1 MKWLVVALALG
12 CGHASTPP
20 AGDPSAPDPEARDTC
35 TKSEECTLVDACCG
49 CNAGGRRVAIRK
61 DYVATYDAGRAKR
74 CAHSMCAQH
83 VSTDVSCDAEA
94 VCNALNRCVVQPHQG
109 HDNAI
114 Q

>member
-1 MKWLVVALALG
+1 MKWFLLLALG

-20 AGDPSAPDPEARDTC
+20 AGDPQPDPDARDTC

-74 CAHSMCAQH
+74 CHSMCAQH
-83 VSTDVSCDAEA
+83 VSTDASCDAEA